1 MPGGCWRVTMTEKIY
16 AKKLTLLKDE
26 VISRIDMS
34 RDVSDDEIRDI
45 IRDAIYSMKQ
55 TDNLSL
61 ADMEELFRTL
71 FFEVRRLG
79 ILEELIADSSVTEI
93 MVNGVND
100 IFIERNG
107 AISRW
112 ERSFESEEK
121 LRSVIQQIVS
131 KSNRVVNEAS
141 PIVDARLENGA
152 RVNVVMNPVAINGP
166 ILTIRRFPDEPISM
180 KNLVAFSSVTPAAVE
195 YLKKLV
201 ISGYNIFV
209 SGGTGSGKTTFLNA
223 LSQYIPHDE
232 RIVTIEDSAE
242 LQIQGVENL
251 VRLETRNAN
260 VEGLKEIT
268 IRDLIKTS
276 LRMRPDRI
284 IVGEIRD
291 GAALDFLSAANT
303 GHDGSLC
310 TGHANSAKDMLS
322 RIETMV
328 LMGMDLP
335 LPAIRRQMASAID
348 IIVHLGR
355 LRDKSR
361 KVLEITEM
369 MGLENGEFVLN
380 PIFRFEEEGETKNG
394 LVKGTLKKTGK
405 LVYIEKLCRK
415 GLYDKDNV

>member
-1 MPGGCWRVTMTEKIY
+1 MKDNYDSIKDNRFTM
-16 AKKLTLLKDE
+16 LKE
-26 VISRIDMS
+26 EIISRIDLS
-34 RDVSDDEIRDI
+34 RDVSDDEIKDI
-45 IRDAIYSMKQ
+45 IKDAIYELKQ
-55 TDNLSL
+55 KDSISL
-61 ADMEELFRTL
+61 TEREELYRLL
-71 FFEVRRLG
+71 FYEVRRLG

-93 MVNGVND
+93 MVNGIND

-107 AISRW
+107 SITKWDRH
-112 ERSFESEEK
+112 FDSEEK
-121 LRSVIQQIVS
+121 LRSVIQQIVA
-131 KSNRVVNEAS
+131 KSNRFVNEAS

-166 ILTIRRFPDEPISM
+166 ILTIRRFPDDPISM
-180 KNLVAFSSVTPAAVE
+180 KDLIGFSSITPEAADF
-195 YLKKLV
+195 LKKIV

-223 LSQYIPHDE
+223 LSEFIPRDE
-232 RIVTIEDSAE
+232 RVITIEDSAE
-242 LQIQGVENL
+242 LQIKGIDNL

-260 VEGLKEIT
+260 VEGLKEIS
-268 IRDLIKTS
+268 IRDLIKSS

-348 IIVHLGR
+348 IIIHLGR

-361 KVLEITEM
+361 KVLEISEM
-369 MGLENGEFVLN
+369 SGLINGEFVLN
-380 PIFRFEEEGETKNG
+380 PIFRFTEEGETKNG
-394 LVKGTLKKTGK
+394 LIKGSLKKTGT
-405 LVYIEKLCRK
+405 LSYTEKLKRH
-415 GLYDKDNV
+415 GLYDKSVV

>member
-1 MPGGCWRVTMTEKIY
+1 MNRIKESDNTNRFP
-16 AKKLTLLKDE
+16 LLKE
-26 VISRIDMS
+26 EIISRIDMS
-34 RDVSDDEIRDI
+34 RDVSDDEIKDI
-45 IRDAIYSMKQ
+45 IKDAIYDLRQKESI
-55 TDNLSL
+55 SL
-61 ADMEELFRTL
+61 AERDELFRLL
-71 FFEVRRLG
+71 FYEVRRLG
-79 ILEELIADSSVTEI
+79 ILEELIADNSVTEI
-93 MVNGVND
+93 MVNGTRD
-100 IFIERNG
+100 IFIEKDG
-107 AISRW
+107 ILFKW
-112 ERSFESEEK
+112 DRSFESEEK
-121 LRSVIQQIVS
+121 LRSVIQQIVA

-166 ILTIRRFPDEPISM
+166 ILTIRRFPDDPISM
-180 KNLVAFSSVTPAAVE
+180 KDLISFSSVSAEAAE
-195 YLKKLV
+195 YLQRLV

-223 LSQYIPHDE
+223 LSEYIPHDE
-232 RIVTIEDSAE
+232 RVITIEDSAE
-242 LQIQGVENL
+242 LQIRGIDNL

-260 VEGLKEIT
+260 VEGLKEIS
-268 IRDLIKTS
+268 IRDLIKAS

-348 IIVHLGR
+348 IIIHLGR

-361 KVLEITEM
+361 KVLEITEIT
-369 MGLENGEFVLN
+369 GLANGEFTLN
-380 PIFRFEEEGETKNG
+380 PIFTFKEEGETKHG
-394 LVKGTLKKTGK
+394 LIKGHLKKTGK
-405 LVYIEKLCRK
+405 LSYIEKLQRR
-415 GLYDKDNV
+415 GLYDKSIV

>member
-1 MPGGCWRVTMTEKIY
+1 MTEKKY
-16 AKKLTLLKDE
+16 TEKLAHLKDE

-45 IRDAIYSMKQ
+45 IRDAIYGIKQ

-112 ERSFESEEK
+112 ERTFESEEK

-335 LPAIRRQMASAID
+335 LSAIRRQMASAID

-380 PIFRFEEEGETKNG
+380 PIFKFEEEGETKNG

-405 LVYIEKLCRK
+405 LVYVEKLRRK

>member
-1 MPGGCWRVTMTEKIY
+1 MCDDGGKEER
-16 AKKLTLLKDE
+16 LTLLKEE

-34 RDVSDDEIRDI
+34 RDVSDEEIKDI
-45 IRDAIYSMKQ
+45 IRDAIYGMKQ
-55 TDNLSL
+55 TDHMSL
-61 ADMEELFRTL
+61 AEREETFRLLFY
-71 FFEVRRLG
+71 EVRRLG
-79 ILEELIADSSVTEI
+79 ILEELVSDSSVTEI

-100 IFIERNG
+100 IFIERDG
-107 AISRW
+107 VISKWDR
-112 ERSFESEEK
+112 RFESQEK
-121 LRSVIQQIVS
+121 LRSVIQQIVA

-166 ILTIRRFPDEPISM
+166 ILTIRRFPDDPISM
-180 KNLVAFSSVTPAAVE
+180 KDLTGFSSITPEAAE
-195 YLKKLV
+195 YMKRLV
-201 ISGYNIFV
+201 IAGYNIFV

-223 LSQYIPHDE
+223 LSEYIPHTE
-232 RIVTIEDSAE
+232 RIITIEDSAE
-242 LQIQGVENL
+242 LQIRGIDNL
-251 VRLETRNAN
+251 VSLETRNAN
-260 VEGLKEIT
+260 VEGLREIS

-355 LRDKSR
+355 LRDRSR

-369 MGLENGEFVLN
+369 RGLDNGEFVLN
-380 PIFRFEEEGETKNG
+380 PIFEFKEEGEEKNG
-394 LVKGTLKKTGK
+394 LIKGSLKKTGR
-405 LVYIEKLCRK
+405 LAFVEKLQRS
-415 GLYDKDNV
+415 GLYDKSLI